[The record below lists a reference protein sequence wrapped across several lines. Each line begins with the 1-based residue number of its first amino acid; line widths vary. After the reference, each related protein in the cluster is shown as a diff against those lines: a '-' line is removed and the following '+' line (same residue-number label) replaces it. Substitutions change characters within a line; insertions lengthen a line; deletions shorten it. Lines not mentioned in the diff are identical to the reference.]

1 MSLADWLVLRNN
13 VETLAHGETSSQ
25 KRTLEKKMTS
35 NLLSVR
41 PEMYV
46 VVLYVVVTHHSIVC
60 SCNPYYS
67 KYLNKCEEV
76 SKNYFKTGIILF
88 KS

>member
-1 MSLADWLVLRNN
+1 
-13 VETLAHGETSSQ
+13 
-25 KRTLEKKMTS
+25 MTS

-46 VVLYVVVTHHSIVC
+46 VLYTDVTHHSIVC

-67 KYLNKCEEV
+67 KSLISAEKYPKII
-76 SKNYFKTGIILF
+76 SKPESYYSNLDLD
-88 KS
+88 SAV